1 MHTKIKVL
9 KKQIGGGDG
18 REVVVVG
25 EGYGVLTWLLRLTI
39 FVLSHFRAMHMMR
52 MRSMVI
58 QEEEYSV
65 SLNSVQSPVF
75 SQNVIW
81 KDSYNLYWSF
91 NFFYNP
97 KLAGLQI
104 ESSLGLP
111 LQYVFSNVMV
121 WWLYLTIWKKPRVRN
136 SLFPMKVFC
145 TSIFSLVT
153 RRDVVPH
160 FFQLHELCLLKLA
173 MSDLTVLSKQ
183 KGLAM
188 PAKFCIFN
196 RKYKTSVVCNFIL
209 FACFE
214 WHALIVFIL
223 GYS

>member
-52 MRSMVI
+52 MRIMVI

-121 WWLYLTIWKKPRVRN
+121 WWLYLTSWKKPRVRN
-136 SLFPMKVFC
+136 SLFRIKVFC

-153 RRDVVPH
+153 TKRRCSSFLSAAWIVLVKASHVWLDSLIKAKRSGHAGQILH
-160 FFQLHELCLLKLA
+160 F
-173 MSDLTVLSKQ
+173 
-183 KGLAM
+183 
-188 PAKFCIFN
+188 
-196 RKYKTSVVCNFIL
+196 
-209 FACFE
+209 
-214 WHALIVFIL
+214 
-223 GYS
+223 